1 MTEGRSNS
9 VFGISYDANGSSIKR
24 YLGIN
29 SDGSINIG
37 SMTGDFTGSIALDPG
52 DIQIGA
58 VEIKDNDTGSRL
70 DIVSSGAITNYLG
83 AQIIGGTN
91 QIGSVHVTEI
101 DVVDSVTNL
110 AAGSVQLNQGA
121 NEIGSVHITHIDAIT
136 SLEAGSVL
144 LNQGVNEI
152 GSVFVTRVDAVT
164 NLEGGSVQLQPSTD
178 EIGSVHVTRVD
189 AVTNLEGGSIQLN
202 QGDNEIGSVHVT
214 EIDIVD
220 SITNLAAGSI
230 QLNQGD
236 NEIGSVHVT
245 RVDAITNL
253 EGGSVQLQS
262 GIAEIGS
269 VSVQGYEAVDA
280 ASTMNPII
288 TGRVAES
295 TVPTEV
301 SDGDVVKSWTD
312 TFGRQVLKGFNL
324 GQEALDV
331 NEVAPALLQT
341 MTQTGITQ
349 LTAAGSTADINVEEY
364 GVYGYTYTVAAVG
377 SAVGSSVT
385 VELQGSIDGTNWCTL
400 PIDNTAVQ
408 RESITINQV
417 NVDQDG
423 TYIIYSSAPV
433 VYTHFNWTAE
443 DGTTATIDADFFARR
458 K

>member
-1 MTEGRSNS
+1 MGSDS
-9 VFGISYDANGSSIKR
+9 IFGISYDANGSSRKN
-24 YLGIN
+24 YLKIN
-29 SDGSINIG
+29 TDGSLNIG
-37 SMTGDFTGSIALDPG
+37 SIVGDIVGSVSLDPG
-52 DIQIGA
+52 DVKIGA
-58 VEIKDNDTGSRL
+58 VEIQDDDTGSRL
-70 DIVSSGAITNYLG
+70 DIVSGGAIANYLG
-83 AQIIGGTN
+83 AELMGGTN
-91 QIGSVHVTEI
+91 EVGSVHVTEI

-110 AAGSVQLNQGA
+110 AAGSVQLNQG
-121 NEIGSVHITHIDAIT
+121 V
-136 SLEAGSVL
+136 
-144 LNQGVNEI
+144 
-152 GSVFVTRVDAVT
+152 
-164 NLEGGSVQLQPSTD
+164 
-178 EIGSVHVTRVD
+178 
-189 AVTNLEGGSIQLN
+189 
-202 QGDNEIGSVHVT
+202 NEIGSVHVT
-214 EIDIVD
+214 EIDTVD
-220 SITNLAAGSI
+220 VVTSVTDIAGGSI
-230 QLNQGD
+230 QLQHSTD
-236 NEIGSVHVT
+236 EIGSVHVT

-408 RESITINQV
+408 SESITLNQV

>member
-1 MTEGRSNS
+1 MGSDS
-9 VFGISYDANGSSIKR
+9 IFGISYDANGSSRKN
-24 YLGIN
+24 YLKIN
-29 SDGSINIG
+29 TDGSLNIG
-37 SMTGDFTGSIALDPG
+37 SIVGDIVGSVSLDPG
-52 DIQIGA
+52 DVKIGA
-58 VEIKDNDTGSRL
+58 VEIQDDDTGSRL
-70 DIVSSGAITNYLG
+70 DIVSGGAIANYLG
-83 AQIIGGTN
+83 AELMGGTN
-91 QIGSVHVTEI
+91 EVGSVHVTEI

-110 AAGSVQLNQGA
+110 AAGSVQLNQG
-121 NEIGSVHITHIDAIT
+121 V
-136 SLEAGSVL
+136 
-144 LNQGVNEI
+144 
-152 GSVFVTRVDAVT
+152 
-164 NLEGGSVQLQPSTD
+164 
-178 EIGSVHVTRVD
+178 
-189 AVTNLEGGSIQLN
+189 
-202 QGDNEIGSVHVT
+202 NEIGSVHVT
-214 EIDIVD
+214 EIDTVD
-220 SITNLAAGSI
+220 VVTSVTDIAGGSI
-230 QLNQGD
+230 QLQPSTD
-236 NEIGSVHVT
+236 EIGSVHVT

>member
-1 MTEGRSNS
+1 MGSDS
-9 VFGISYDANGSSIKR
+9 IFGISYDANGSSRKN
-24 YLGIN
+24 YLKIN
-29 SDGSINIG
+29 TDGSLNIG
-37 SMTGDFTGSIALDPG
+37 SIVGDIVGSVSLDPG
-52 DIQIGA
+52 DVKIGA
-58 VEIKDNDTGSRL
+58 VEIQDDDTGSRL
-70 DIVSSGAITNYLG
+70 DIVSGGAIANYLG
-83 AQIIGGTN
+83 AELMGGTN
-91 QIGSVHVTEI
+91 EVGSVHVTEI

-110 AAGSVQLNQGA
+110 AAGSVQLNQGV
-121 NEIGSVHITHIDAIT
+121 NEIGSVHVTEIDTVDVVT
-136 SLEAGSVL
+136 S
-144 LNQGVNEI
+144 
-152 GSVFVTRVDAVT
+152 VTDIA
-164 NLEGGSVQLQPSTD
+164 GGSIQLQPSTD

>member
-189 AVTNLEGGSIQLN
+189 AVTNLEGGS
-202 QGDNEIGSVHVT
+202 
-214 EIDIVD
+214 
-220 SITNLAAGSI
+220 
-230 QLNQGD
+230 
-236 NEIGSVHVT
+236 
-245 RVDAITNL
+245 
-253 EGGSVQLQS
+253 VQLQS

-301 SDGDVVKSWTD
+301 ADGDVVNSWTD

-349 LTAAGSTADINVEEY
+349 LTAAGSSTADINVEEY
-364 GVYGYTYTVAAVG
+364 GVYGYNYTVAAVG

>member
-136 SLEAGSVL
+136 SLEAGSVQ

-164 NLEGGSVQLQPSTD
+164 NIEGGSVQLQAGTA
-178 EIGSVHVTRVD
+178 EVGSVHVTRVD
-189 AVTNLEGGSIQLN
+189 AV
-202 QGDNEIGSVHVT
+202 
-214 EIDIVD
+214 
-220 SITNLAAGSI
+220 TNLAAGSI

-236 NEIGSVHVT
+236 NEIGSVYVT

-269 VSVQGYEAVDA
+269 VSVQGYVAVDA

-301 SDGDVVKSWTD
+301 ADGDVVKSWTD

-349 LTAAGSTADINVEEY
+349 LTAAGSSTADINVEEY